1 MLSPELLR
9 RVRRTFLRTQRRV
22 STLMAGEYRS
32 AFRGAGV
39 EFEEVR
45 EYHPGDDVRTID
57 WNVTARMRRP
67 HVKRYRE
74 ERELEVWL
82 LVDLSGS
89 SVFGTGAAPR
99 RETMVEAAA
108 LLAFTA
114 VHSNDRIGAV
124 LYSDRLEGFFPCRKG
139 TAQIWRIVRAAS
151 SCEPRGKGTDLA
163 GALRLLRGV
172 ARRGA
177 VVFLVS
183 DFLDHGCAPALAA
196 AARRHDLVGVVVS
209 DPGDLTLPGGGLVR
223 ARDIETG
230 ARLLIDTSTPD
241 RAAAVAARLRA
252 RHDRSLRMLRA
263 AGADVVELSTAGPLA
278 EPLESFFRERE
289 RRRSR

>member
-139 TAQIWRIVRAAS
+139 T
-151 SCEPRGKGTDLA
+151 DLA

-209 DPGDLTLPGGGLVR
+209 DPGDLALPGGGLVR